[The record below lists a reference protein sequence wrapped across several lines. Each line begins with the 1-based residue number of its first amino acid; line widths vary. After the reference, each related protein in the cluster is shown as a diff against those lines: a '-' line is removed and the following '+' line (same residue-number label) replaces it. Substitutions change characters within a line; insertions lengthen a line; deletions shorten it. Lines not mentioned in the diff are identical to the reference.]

1 MEGVNLYLI
10 AAKGYV
16 LMKDAAPHRTGNLRD
31 HGIELVQTGINE
43 YTISIGAP
51 NAPYAVYTNE
61 VWVAPSWHGKKNPN
75 EHWIDNAVEDVVDM
89 ICDITGGKLAK
100 FTGIED
106 RWINKSYWESEEG
119 KERLERYKIDDYK
132 SAVSRAVTV
141 EA

>member
-1 MEGVNLYLI
+1 MEGVNLYVI

-16 LMKDAAPHRTGNLRD
+16 IMKDAAPYKKGNLRD
-31 HGIELVQTGINE
+31 HGIELVQTGMNE

-61 VWVAPSWHGKKNPN
+61 VWVAPSWHDKKNPN

-100 FTGIED
+100 FSGIED
-106 RWINKSYWESEEG
+106 RWSNKSYWESKEG
-119 KERLERYKIDDYK
+119 KQRLERYKIDDYK

-141 EA
+141 ET

>member
-1 MEGVNLYLI
+1 MDAVNLYVI
-10 AAKGYV
+10 AALGY
-16 LMKDAAPHRTGNLRD
+16 LTMKRAAPYKSGNLRN

-61 VWVAPSWHGKKNPN
+61 VWVAPRWNGKKNPN

-89 ICDITGGKLAK
+89 ICEQTGGKLAK

-119 KERLERYKIDDYK
+119 KQRLERYKISDYK
-132 SAVSRAVTV
+132 SAVSRAVTI
-141 EA
+141 

>member
-1 MEGVNLYLI
+1 MEGVNLYVI

-16 LMKDAAPHRTGNLRD
+16 LMKDAAPVDTGNLRD
-31 HGIELVQTGINE
+31 NGIDMKQTGADE

-61 VWVAPSWHGKKNPN
+61 PWVAPRWHGKKNPN
-75 EHWIDNAVEDVVDM
+75 EHWIDNAVEDIVDM
-89 ICDITGGKLAK
+89 ICEFTGGKLTK
-100 FTGIED
+100 FSGIED
-106 RWINKSYWESEEG
+106 RWSNKSYWESEEG
-119 KERLERYKIDDYK
+119 KERLKRYGINDYK

>member
-1 MEGVNLYLI
+1 MEGVNLYVI

-16 LMKDAAPHRTGNLRD
+16 LMKDAAPVDTGNLRD
-31 HGIELVQTGINE
+31 NGIDMKQTGENE

-61 VWVAPSWHGKKNPN
+61 VWVAPRWNGKKNPN
-75 EHWIDNAVEDVVDM
+75 EHWIDKTVEDFVDF
-89 ICDITGGKLAK
+89 ICEQTGGELVK
-100 FTGIED
+100 FSGIDD
-106 RWINKSYWESEEG
+106 RWSNKSYWESEEG
-119 KERLERYKIDDYK
+119 KERLKRYGINDYK